1 MNENRPWISAD
12 SVVFDTHDR
21 LLLIRRKND
30 PYQGCYAFPGGF
42 MELGETTQETAMR
55 ELKEETGIDVQDPQL
70 VGVYSKPDRDPRH
83 HTVTIAYLFFVEP
96 VIPAAGDDAATAEFR
111 SDWADLALAFDH
123 NLILK
128 DALELR
134 ARLHATLGKHG

>member
-1 MNENRPWISAD
+1 MNEDRPWISAD

-21 LLLIRRKND
+21 LLLIRRKNE
-30 PYQGCYAFPGGF
+30 PFQGSFALPGGF

-55 ELKEETGIDVQDPQL
+55 ELKEETGIEAQDPQL
-70 VGVYSKPDRDPRH
+70 IGVYSKPGRDPRH
-83 HTVTIAYLFFVEP
+83 HTVTIAYLCFVEP
-96 VIPAAGDDAATAEFR
+96 VEPMAGDDAAAAEFR
-111 SDWADLALAFDH
+111 SDWADLTLAFDH

-128 DALELR
+128 DALALR